1 VNHNLPH
8 AVSGSSTRVD
18 DLARVAA
25 SLNAQRDLTGT
36 LAVICA
42 EAAQTLGVCA
52 ASIRLWDE
60 QRIALYHAGA
70 YGIPAE
76 QSARIRPISPAL
88 YDQWSDNPGEVSI
101 VPGVHMAGG
110 LPDEEMLMALDVR
123 TLATARIIR
132 DGQLIGSLHA
142 YACGDDAPFGPDAL
156 AVLQT
161 IAHMAAT
168 AIVNARLQAQSRR
181 TTALAQTLHTVDV
194 AITSSHDLRV
204 ILNVCLQQLTAFL
217 QIDAAD
223 VRLLN
228 PHTLALEYTS
238 GRGFRTQA
246 IQRYSPRLGE
256 GPAGNVALHRNVA
269 KIPDIRQE
277 GLEQSSLLVNE
288 GFVSYVALP
297 LIAKG
302 QVNGVLEVFQRA
314 RFEPDADWLE
324 YLQTLARQAA
334 IAVDNAL
341 TFDRLQRTNTE
352 LALAFDE
359 SIEGWARALD
369 LRCHEP
375 EGHSA
380 HLAEVSLALAKAA
393 GINSDELTHLRRG
406 ALLHDLGKLS
416 IPESILLKPGP
427 LEPDEWTLVRRHPQ
441 HAHDLLWPYA
451 HLRRAIDIPT
461 CHQEK
466 WDGSGY
472 PSGLIG
478 EQIPLA
484 ARIFAVAEVWEV
496 LRSERPYRK
505 AWSDEQARTY
515 IYSASGTHFDP
526 RIVDVF
532 RNLNARGMLP
542 PRFVGR

>member
-1 VNHNLPH
+1 MSESHDPSVRADPLVRVIARLKSQQDIDSTLSAICEETTH
-8 AVSGSSTRVD
+8 ALHVG
-18 DLARVAA
+18 AA
-25 SLNAQRDLTGT
+25 SL
-36 LAVICA
+36 
-42 EAAQTLGVCA
+42 
-52 ASIRLWDE
+52 RLWDE
-60 QRIALYHAGA
+60 QRITLYHAGA
-70 YGIPAE
+70 FGMSAE
-76 QSARIRPISPAL
+76 QAARIRPIPPTL
-88 YDQWSDNPGEVSI
+88 YDPWSTRSGEVTV
-101 VPGVHMAGG
+101 VPDVHVAGG
-110 LPDEEMLMALDVR
+110 LPDEAVLTALDVR
-123 TLATARIIR
+123 MLATARIIR

-142 YACGDDAPFGPDAL
+142 YACGDEPDFEPAGL
-156 AVLQT
+156 VILQA
-161 IAHMAAT
+161 IADLSAQ
-168 AIVNARLQAQSRR
+168 AILMARLQAQAQRNA
-181 TTALAQTLHTVDV
+181 ALTQTQHTIDV

-204 ILNVCLQQLTAFL
+204 ILNVCIQQLTAFL
-217 QIDAAD
+217 QADAAD

-228 PHTLALEYTS
+228 PHTLALEYS
-238 GRGFRTQA
+238 AGRGFRTQV

-256 GPAGNVALHRNVA
+256 GPAGNVALHRHVIR
-269 KIPDIRQE
+269 IPDIRQE
-277 GLEQSSLLVNE
+277 GLEQSALLANE

-297 LIAKG
+297 LVAKG
-302 QVNGVLEVFQRA
+302 QINGVLEVYQRT
-314 RFEPDADWLE
+314 RFEPDADWMEHLH
-324 YLQTLARQAA
+324 TLARQAA
-334 IAVDNAL
+334 SAIDNAL

-352 LALAFDE
+352 LALAYDE
-359 SIEGWARALD
+359 SLEGWARALD

-380 HLAEVSLALAKAA
+380 HLAEVSLALAKGA

-416 IPESILLKPGP
+416 IPEPILLKPGP

-441 HAHDLLWPYA
+441 YAHDLLWPFS

-472 PSGLIG
+472 PSGLLG

-542 PRFVGR
+542 PRV